1 MTAWIKKIPIEEAT
15 GSLKTIFDSS
25 IQRAGKVWQ
34 IVHIQSV
41 NPPVLRA
48 ALDVYRAVMYG
59 PSPLSRRQREMI
71 ATVVSS
77 INHCHY

>member
-1 MTAWIKKIPIEEAT
+1 MAAWIKKVPIEEAA
-15 GSLKTIFDSS
+15 GVLKTFFDSS
-25 IQRAGKVWQ
+25 MRRAGKIYQ

-41 NPPVLRA
+41 NPPVLKA
-48 ALDVYRAVMYG
+48 SLDFYRTIMHGA
-59 PSPLSRRQREMI
+59 SPLSRQRREMI